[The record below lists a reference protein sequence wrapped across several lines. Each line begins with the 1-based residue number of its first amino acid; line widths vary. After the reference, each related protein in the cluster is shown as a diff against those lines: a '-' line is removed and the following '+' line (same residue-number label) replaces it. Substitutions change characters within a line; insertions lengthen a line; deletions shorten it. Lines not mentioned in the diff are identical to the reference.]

1 MASGHNNNAEHAG
14 ATYHVQTEVRGA
26 EHPFIDSTVFS
37 RGKVLHRRTN
47 SYHDL
52 LPLATD
58 GDKILQQ
65 RVDAQH
71 LAVLEEIRSGAL
83 KLTAIAASPKTS
95 QGETA
100 SSNDGLE
107 IELLNPKNWLAA
119 GQARL
124 EVQVRARSTRA
135 SLPGARVEAH
145 VEGAAT
151 PAQFVAQTG
160 PDGQARLNFPMP
172 RLGGSEAALVLFAAY
187 GPQHTQVRFQLK
199 AKPKAPAA
207 LGS

>member
-1 MASGHNNNAEHAG
+1 MASGHNNNAEHSG
-14 ATYHVQTEVRGA
+14 ATYHVQTEVRDA
-26 EHPFIDSTVFS
+26 EHPFIDTTVFS
-37 RGKVLHRRTN
+37 SGKVLHRRTN

-52 LPLATD
+52 LPFSAD

-65 RVDAQH
+65 RVDSQH

-83 KLTAIAASPKTS
+83 KLKAIAASPIAS
-95 QGETA
+95 LEETA
-100 SSNDGLE
+100 LSRDGLE
-107 IELLNPKNWLAA
+107 IELLNPRNWLAA

-124 EVQVRARSTRA
+124 EVQVRARSTKA

-145 VEGAAT
+145 VEGAVT

-172 RLGGSEAALVLFAAY
+172 RLSGSEAALVLFAAY
-187 GPQHTQVRFQLK
+187 GPQHAQVRFQLK